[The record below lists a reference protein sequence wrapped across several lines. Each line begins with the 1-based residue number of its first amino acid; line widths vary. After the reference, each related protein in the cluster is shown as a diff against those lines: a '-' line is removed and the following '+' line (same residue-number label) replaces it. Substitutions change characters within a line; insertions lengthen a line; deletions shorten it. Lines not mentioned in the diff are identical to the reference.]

1 MWFVQLKKKTWGK
14 SSRMKCKAKEGKK
27 TRNKGP
33 RNKENRTIW
42 GSDKW
47 VELGDANS
55 GESNKPER
63 LVTKLH
69 GYTQ

>member
-1 MWFVQLKKKTWGK
+1 
-14 SSRMKCKAKEGKK
+14 MKCKAKEGKK

>member
-1 MWFVQLKKKTWGK
+1 
-14 SSRMKCKAKEGKK
+14 MKCKAKEGKK
-27 TRNKGP
+27 TKKQRTEKQ
-33 RNKENRTIW
+33 NRTIW

-47 VELGDANS
+47 VELGAANS

-69 GYTQ
+69 GYTQRAICG